1 MRSNEPPCLTQNEP
15 PCLVH
20 HACVTNLFFPSP
32 CPPKK
37 NIIII
42 TTHKCV
48 QTSPRVSRRTSPRVS
63 CIIICMRH
71 GSFFFFPLPLPKKK
85 IIIITKVRSNEPPCL
100 VHHACVTNLF
110 FPSPC
115 SQKKKIIATHKCVQ
129 TSPRVSCIVICMRHE
144 SFFFFPL
151 PLPKK
156 KIIIITK
163 VRSNEPPC
171 LVQNEPPC
179 LVHHA
184 CVTNLFFPSP
194 GPPKKK
200 KKIATHKCVQT
211 SPRVS
216 RRTSPRV
223 SCIVICMRHGSFFFS
238 PLSPAQK
245 KNNHH
250 RKSAFKRAPV
260 SHAERAPVSRAS
272 SYACVTNL
280 FFFPPVPCP
289 KKNKSSSSQKC
300 VQTSPRVS
308 RRTSPRVSC
317 IIICMRHGSFFFPP
331 CPLPKKK

>member
-20 HACVTNLFFPSP
+20 HHMHA
-32 CPPKK
+32 
-37 NIIII
+37 
-42 TTHKCV
+42 
-48 QTSPRVSRRTSPRVS
+48 SR
-63 CIIICMRH
+63 I
-71 GSFFFFPLPLPKKK
+71 FFFFSPSPAQKKNNHHHKSAFKRAPVSRASCVRHESFFPFSLLPKKK
-85 IIIITKVRSNEPPCL
+85 NNRHTQVRSNEPPCL
-100 VHHACVTNLF
+100 VHRHMHA
-110 FPSPC
+110 SR
-115 SQKKKIIATHKCVQ
+115 I
-129 TSPRVSCIVICMRHE
+129 
-144 SFFFFPL
+144 FFFFPL

-280 FFFPPVPCP
+280 FFFPP
-289 KKNKSSSSQKC
+289 
-300 VQTSPRVS
+300 
-308 RRTSPRVSC
+308 
-317 IIICMRHGSFFFPP
+317 